1 MKDIIIGAG
10 SVGQALEKILKTKYD
25 IDIFNIVKE
34 NKSINVKK
42 YRVMHICFPYDE
54 NFIKEVKRY
63 LKLFKPK
70 VVIIHSTIKV
80 GTTQEIIKETRL
92 KTIVHSPIRGQHN
105 NLTYSIKLFSKF
117 IGVDNPNYKFENKNL
132 YCFLQKY
139 FQRIDIHTVIYKN
152 SRLTELSKMLCLF
165 QYGMHNIVANEAQ
178 NICNKFELDY
188 NKVVLF
194 WNETYN
200 QGYDRLRL
208 EPKDYHRPLLIP
220 DIKEGFGGNCVYHV
234 NKLLYEQT
242 KNPIIKNILK
252 YGQKKIIKKGK

>member
-25 IDIFNIVKE
+25 IDIFDIKNKDIYE
-34 NKSINVKK
+34 NEYK
-42 YRVMHICFPYDE
+42 VMHICFPYNK
-54 NFIKEVKRY
+54 NFIKEIKRY

-70 VVIIHSTIKV
+70 VIIIHSTIKV
-80 GTTQEIIKETRL
+80 GTTQKIIKETKL

-117 IGVDNPNYKFENKNL
+117 IGVDNPHYQFENKNL
-132 YCFLQKY
+132 YRFLQKY
-139 FQRIDIHTVIYKN
+139 FEEVNIHTIIYKN
-152 SRLTELSKMLCLF
+152 SCATELAKMLCLF
-165 QYGMHNIVANEAQ
+165 QYGMHNIVADEAK
-178 NICNKFELDY
+178 NICDKFELDY
-188 NKVVLF
+188 NKVILF

-200 QGYDRLRL
+200 QGYDTFRL

-220 DIKEGFGGNCVYHV
+220 SIKHGWGEHGIYDV
-234 NKLLYEQT
+234 NKMLYEQT

-252 YGQKKIIKKGK
+252 RGKKNK